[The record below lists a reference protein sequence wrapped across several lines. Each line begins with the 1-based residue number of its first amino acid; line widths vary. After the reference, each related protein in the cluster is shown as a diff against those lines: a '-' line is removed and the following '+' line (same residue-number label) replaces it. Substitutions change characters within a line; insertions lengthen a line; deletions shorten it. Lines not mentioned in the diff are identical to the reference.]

1 MSGDDEENSG
11 GLSKSVNTGI
21 CGYEGVVDD
30 RIGLHGSFDG

>member
-11 GLSKSVNTGI
+11 GLSISVNMGD

-30 RIGLHGSFDG
+30 